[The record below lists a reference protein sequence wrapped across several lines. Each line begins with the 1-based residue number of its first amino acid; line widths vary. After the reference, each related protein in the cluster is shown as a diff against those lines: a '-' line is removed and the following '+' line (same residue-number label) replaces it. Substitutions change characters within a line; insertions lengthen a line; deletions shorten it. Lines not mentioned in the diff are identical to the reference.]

1 MVIFWRAGQPWNS
14 GRPELGLSW
23 DLWKELDEILSR
35 RNVKLRPS
43 PVAERVDSTP
53 VQVFS

>member
-1 MVIFWRAGQPWNS
+1 MGQGSHGGSWK
-14 GRPELGLSW
+14 LGLSW